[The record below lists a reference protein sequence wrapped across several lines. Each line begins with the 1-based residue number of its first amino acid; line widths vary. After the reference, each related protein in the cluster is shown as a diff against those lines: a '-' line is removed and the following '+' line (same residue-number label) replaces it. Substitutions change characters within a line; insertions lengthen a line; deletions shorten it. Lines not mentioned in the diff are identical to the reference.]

1 VRYISTR
8 GEAAALSFAEVL
20 LAGLAR
26 DGGLYMPKGW
36 PELSP
41 EALLRLTGASFA
53 EVAAAVLEPF
63 AGDSFSAGELL
74 ALAQAA
80 YGRFSHP
87 AVAPLTQ
94 IDRSLWVLE
103 LFHGPTLAFKDV
115 AMQLLARLIERQLA
129 ARGERVVIVAA
140 TSGDT
145 GGAAVEAFRG
155 SERVDLVVLFPEG
168 RVSDVQRRMMT
179 TPTEENV
186 HAAAVAGTFD
196 DCQGLVKAM
205 FNDLVFRDRMRLAAV
220 NSINWGRIVAQIS
233 YYVAAATALG
243 APRRAIGFAV
253 PTGNFGDVYAGYCAK
268 AMGLPVGPL
277 VIATNENDILFRA
290 WNTGVYAPAPA
301 IATASPSMDIQL
313 SSNFE
318 RFLFEASGR
327 DAAFVRAKMRRLGE
341 ARAMTLDGALP
352 PYRRA
357 FRAERVDAAAVADCI
372 RRVRAESG
380 YLLDPHSACGVVAAR
395 RTLASAGGE
404 LPHVALA
411 TAHPAKFPETM
422 LAIAGERP
430 PLPSRLCHLMA
441 AKERVA
447 ALPNDLA
454 AVQRFVAQR
463 ASHRQGAGA

>member
-1 VRYISTR
+1 
-8 GEAAALSFAEVL
+8 
-20 LAGLAR
+20 
-26 DGGLYMPKGW
+26 
-36 PELSP
+36 
-41 EALLRLTGASFA
+41 
-53 EVAAAVLEPF
+53 
-63 AGDSFSAGELL
+63 
-74 ALAQAA
+74 
-80 YGRFSHP
+80 
-87 AVAPLTQ
+87 
-94 IDRSLWVLE
+94 
-103 LFHGPTLAFKDV
+103 
-115 AMQLLARLIERQLA
+115 
-129 ARGERVVIVAA
+129 
-140 TSGDT
+140 
-145 GGAAVEAFRG
+145 
-155 SERVDLVVLFPEG
+155 
-168 RVSDVQRRMMT
+168 MT
-179 TPTEENV
+179 
-186 HAAAVAGTFD
+186 H
-196 DCQGLVKAM
+196 L
-205 FNDLVFRDRMRLAAV
+205 
-220 NSINWGRIVAQIS
+220 
-233 YYVAAATALG
+233 
-243 APRRAIGFAV
+243 
-253 PTGNFGDVYAGYCAK
+253 
-268 AMGLPVGPL
+268 GLPAGPL